1 MKIKV
6 FLLVFAG
13 AVLMLVLSSAMVYT
27 QMRSVR
33 AVNLDTLTESLFK
46 EDAKVL
52 SWILSSVPPDRIDT
66 LRLPESWAE
75 IFLVEM
81 DNLQLSAST
90 NQAHRGIPLYRHPL
104 LLDQASVI
112 TDAMKR
118 GTSATANTPSYMVIV
133 EPAGAGRFIVALKP
147 KAWERMLVE
156 EQTREIESRTRG
168 ITVILA
174 VFLAAGLLLALLVS
188 FMVMSMVVT
197 PIRRS
202 IDALEALS
210 LGNFDYDLHE
220 ASGREMA
227 VFSESYLR
235 LKASLELALAMI
247 TRK

>member
-147 KAWERMLVE
+147 KAWERRLVE

-188 FMVMSMVVT
+188 FMVMSMVHI
-197 PIRRS
+197 PICAFPGCQENRT
-202 IDALEALS
+202 
-210 LGNFDYDLHE
+210 DYPGTCSQRLLDKD
-220 ASGREMA
+220 GRM
-227 VFSESYLR
+227 
-235 LKASLELALAMI
+235 K
-247 TRK
+247 